1 MSDLIKTAFG
11 AEQNPEYTFFASQGM
26 NGVAINLT
34 LIVTIVENDVNVPET
49 TSPVLETTQPEPEL
63 AQGIPGP
70 MTASITRMASRGKVM
85 SLQNLSVNLD
95 AILENLET
103 AVEESE
109 IFEAIGE

>member
-1 MSDLIKTAFG
+1 M
-11 AEQNPEYTFFASQGM
+11 
-26 NGVAINLT
+26 AINLT

-49 TSPVLETTQPEPEL
+49 TSPVPETIQPEMV
-63 AQGIPGP
+63 QGIPGP
-70 MTASITRMASRGKVM
+70 MTASITRMTSRGKVV
-85 SLQNLSVNLD
+85 SLQNLSVDLD